1 VDEELLDERGSI
13 DYSKAK
19 AVAYLGNEYWS
30 LGKCLK
36 TSGFTLKKST

>member
-13 DYSKAK
+13 DYGKAK

-30 LGKCLK
+30 LGMCLGA
-36 TSGFTLKKST
+36 SGFTLKKSS